1 MNFILRFALLVVV
14 ALPAVYGQKKEIM
27 EMQRDILQMQD
38 QLRSLQRSQDEKLA
52 GIQVLLQQ
60 TLEVAGKASTATAVL
75 EASLRDK
82 LKDQEK
88 NLVVPVAGL
97 GTKVDQMSND
107 FSSVR
112 ESMADLTSRVGKLQ
126 NQVADLSSAIR
137 TLSAPPAPP
146 PGAAPTSPQAGAL
159 PSGVS
164 AEQLYTAAMRDRTSG
179 NADLSIAQFVD
190 YLKYFGNTDLAP
202 NAQFYIGEIEYLR
215 GDYTASLAAF
225 DKLLEAY
232 PDNSKTPDALL
243 LKGRALVK
251 SGYKAE
257 GRKEFDSLIKKYPSH
272 ENSAKARTELRALGS
287 AAAPAAAGR
296 KKR

>member
-1 MNFILRFALLVVV
+1 MKFFSSFALLLVLTV
-14 ALPAVYGQKKEIM
+14 PAAFGQKKEIM

-38 QLRSLQRSQDEKLA
+38 QMRTLQRSQDEKLA
-52 GIQVLLQQ
+52 ALQVLLQQ
-60 TLEVAGKASTATAVL
+60 TLDAANMANTATAVL

-97 GTKVDQMSND
+97 GTKVDQMASD

-112 ESMADLTSRVGKLQ
+112 ESVADLTSRVGKLQ
-126 NQVADLSSAIR
+126 NQVADLANGIR
-137 TLSAPPAPP
+137 TLAAPPAPP
-146 PGAAPTSPQAGAL
+146 PSNTAGTPQAGGPPA
-159 PSGVS
+159 GVS
-164 AEQLYTAAMRDRTSG
+164 AEQLYNAAMRDRTSG
-179 NADLSIAQFVD
+179 NADLAIAQFGD

-202 NAQFYIGEIEYLR
+202 NAQYYLGEIEYLR
-215 GDYTASLAAF
+215 GDYTAALAAF

-232 PDNSKTPDALL
+232 PDNPKTPDALL

-257 GRKEFDSLIKKYPSH
+257 ARKEFDALVKKYPSH
-272 ENSAKARTELRALGS
+272 ENAAKARTELRALG
-287 AAAPAAAGR
+287 AAAPAAAAR